1 MCACRRNVLLSSVVL
16 ILAEFRPHAGG
27 ETGYGF
33 DDLQQLL
40 SDSQFAPDS
49 VNCTQVL
56 EASLVI
62 RQRAFT
68 RVRSLHEEYQQLVK
82 VKPELEWVPKHLYQ
96 VVEAV
101 SGAILRNAQICRQHK
116 DCIPRVW
123 REGLVLLAHH
133 WVFLHKGLMALTW
146 WQFQHNVF
154 GNLVDHPAN
163 VSESEMAYVGSWMLQ
178 VDIALETDV
187 EDGSAVLIDW
197 RGVVDRGGEVLLR
210 QLVQSD
216 NAEYME
222 DNLGAHGTFD
232 VLDILRRD
240 TFDGWWTD
248 YGVIGI
254 FLQLVVADNRAPGAT
269 VLDIGA
275 GGGHYSTFLNRTG
288 LVTAFAVDAAGGED
302 ELQRYTGSKVQFF
315 DAQEPV
321 VNSPYASRQFDYILC
336 LEVAEH
342 IKPDKTHIFV
352 RNLDLLGKRGL
363 VLSWAQEESCG
374 LGWGHVNCRNTEDV
388 IFLMEKSTSY
398 RVDLD
403 ITAHLRAKSQ
413 ISWIAKTVLYFSKPQ
428 EQHHTT
434 GPVHNQRVAHPESI
448 EPLSILANAARQQ
461 GASTAPSP
469 QVHDMQQK
477 EQPHVPGAGD
487 HGLFSGSA
495 SILSSSEL
503 RTNGN
508 LFDATSSHRRA
519 GNEGSAPGSASR
531 DDSFGA
537 SRVGSK

>member
-1 MCACRRNVLLSSVVL
+1 
-16 ILAEFRPHAGG
+16 
-27 ETGYGF
+27 
-33 DDLQQLL
+33 
-40 SDSQFAPDS
+40 
-49 VNCTQVL
+49 
-56 EASLVI
+56 
-62 RQRAFT
+62 
-68 RVRSLHEEYQQLVK
+68 
-82 VKPELEWVPKHLYQ
+82 
-96 VVEAV
+96 
-101 SGAILRNAQICRQHK
+101 
-116 DCIPRVW
+116 
-123 REGLVLLAHH
+123 
-133 WVFLHKGLMALTW
+133 
-146 WQFQHNVF
+146 
-154 GNLVDHPAN
+154 
-163 VSESEMAYVGSWMLQ
+163 
-178 VDIALETDV
+178 
-187 EDGSAVLIDW
+187 
-197 RGVVDRGGEVLLR
+197 
-210 QLVQSD
+210 
-216 NAEYME
+216 ME

-269 VLDIGA
+269 VLDI
-275 GGGHYSTFLNRTG
+275 GGHYSTFLNRTG

-448 EPLSILANAARQQ
+448 EPLSILARQQ

-531 DDSFGA
+531 DDSSGA
-537 SRVGSK
+537 SRVGGASRGGGAPQGHQWDASATHSREKPEESDFDDYVGPDKARLYGRHERHDEFERRIKKSLEEAKVLLHKVVTGMSVPARFNHN